1 MARSK
6 KTRLSFFGSIGFLS
20 LMRSLVQSFT
30 EFVCFAKH
38 KAIRA
43 QKQKEE
49 QDGFGPESLFEKL
62 HSIKSEFQQ
71 TQINLFF
78 GGIRS

>member
-49 QDGFGPESLFEKL
+49 QDGFGPE
-62 HSIKSEFQQ
+62 
-71 TQINLFF
+71 
-78 GGIRS
+78 